1 MPWRNL
7 QNLLFSMTK
16 LRWNMVLPV
25 YTDYC
30 KILKRYQVQ
39 RFISDYMRSRTT
51 DGSGYFTHDGY
62 RIISGIVP

>member
-1 MPWRNL
+1 
-7 QNLLFSMTK
+7 
-16 LRWNMVLPV
+16 MVLPV